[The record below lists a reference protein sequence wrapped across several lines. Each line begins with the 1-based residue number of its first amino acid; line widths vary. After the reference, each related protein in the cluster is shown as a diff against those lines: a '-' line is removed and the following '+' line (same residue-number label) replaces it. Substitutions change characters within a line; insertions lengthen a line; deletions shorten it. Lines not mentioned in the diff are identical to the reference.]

1 MILGKTTRASVLAGA
16 FFVGSALVSGCTS
29 TTPGTATPA
38 ASSPGAS
45 SQAPADANVPKVAT
59 PLNASKYENDPCGLV
74 PKDELSRLKFTD
86 PGEPRLNDGS
96 VENEAGPN
104 CGWKIKGEGISLLV
118 ILGTGNRNRGGG
130 GLAGIQANYERPN
143 GVTKFLER
151 APDVE
156 GYPAIYEDTRDRRPN
171 GFCSMAIG
179 IADDLA
185 VHVVAGG
192 YEGQQDSCD
201 AAQGAA
207 AGIVRT
213 LKGA

>member
-1 MILGKTTRASVLAGA
+1 MTLGTTTRASVLAGA
-16 FFVGSALVSGCTS
+16 FLMGASLVSGCTS
-29 TTPGTATPA
+29 TTGGTATPV
-38 ASSPGAS
+38 ASSPAVS
-45 SQAPADANVPKVAT
+45 SEPTADVPKVAS
-59 PLNASKYENDPCGLV
+59 PLDASKYEKDPCGLV
-74 PKDELSRLKFTD
+74 PKDELTRLKYVD

-118 ILGTGNRNRGGG
+118 TLATGNRDRGGG
-130 GLAGIQANYERPN
+130 GLAGIQADYERPK

-156 GYPAIYEDTRDRRPN
+156 GYPAIYWDTRDRRPTGN
-171 GFCSMAIG
+171 CSMAVG

-185 VHVVAGG
+185 VYVIAGG

>member
-1 MILGKTTRASVLAGA
+1 MSLGKTTRASVLAGA
-16 FFVGSALVSGCTS
+16 FLVGSALMSGCTS
-29 TTPGTATPA
+29 TTGGAATPA
-38 ASSPGAS
+38 PSSPGAS
-45 SQAPADANVPKVAT
+45 SEPTSDANVPKVAS
-59 PLNASKYENDPCGLV
+59 PLDASKYESDPCGLV
-74 PKDELSRLKFTD
+74 PADELARLKFTD
-86 PGEPRLNDGS
+86 PGEPRQNDGS
-96 VENEAGPN
+96 AENKAGPN

-118 ILGTGNRNRGGG
+118 ILGTGNRDRGGG
-130 GLAGIQANYERPN
+130 GLAGIQADYERPN

-156 GYPAIYEDTRDRRPN
+156 GYPAIYWDTRDRRATGN
-171 GFCSMAIG
+171 CSMAIG

-185 VHVVAGG
+185 VSVVTGG